1 MQTLIEFFG
10 SEDAFAVIAA
20 VVFIVV
26 MSVLLVCDKAKVTIN
41 RRRREKSNKE
51 IHRQERIEK
60 RKVLETKAFDFAMT
74 YCSIKSEYPDETTVV
89 YKEVFI

>member
-20 VVFIVV
+20 VSFIVV
-26 MSVLLVCDKAKVTIN
+26 TLVLLACDKIRVIIN
-41 RRRREKSNKE
+41 RKRRAENNKK
-51 IHRQERIEK
+51 IHRQERIKK

-74 YCSIKSEYPDETTVV
+74 YYSIESKYPDETTVV
-89 YKEVFI
+89 YKEVFV